1 MYLHNKQ
8 KLFLKRFSFA
18 GNAVKNSII
27 VFYDFFIYMQ
37 SKAMLTNK
45 AKLSIVVR
53 TFMLLL
59 LLDTINH
66 ISTWDL
72 DVRIAPVYSKMHQ
85 HNMLKSKDCFNTI
98 AWYPLIRQKYLQC
111 LCQNTANQ
119 NAFKAITFW
128 RHLII
133 NRIHHRLESLIY
145 SQ

>member
-59 LLDTINH
+59 LLDTGLLLLPPF
-66 ISTWDL
+66 S
-72 DVRIAPVYSKMHQ
+72 
-85 HNMLKSKDCFNTI
+85 
-98 AWYPLIRQKYLQC
+98 
-111 LCQNTANQ
+111 
-119 NAFKAITFW
+119 ITFQ
-128 RHLII
+128 H
-133 NRIHHRLESLIY
+133 ET
-145 SQ
+145 